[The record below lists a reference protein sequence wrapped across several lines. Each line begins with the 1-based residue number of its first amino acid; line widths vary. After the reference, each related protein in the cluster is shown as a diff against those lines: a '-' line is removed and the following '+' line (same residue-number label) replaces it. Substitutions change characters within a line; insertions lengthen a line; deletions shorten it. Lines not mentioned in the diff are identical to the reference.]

1 MPKPIP
7 IRLLMNRKLAV
18 AVARMLGG
26 TMCWTAAITGPSQAS
41 ASIWPIANSSQ
52 PSHSDGANRPSAKT
66 GAAIRKQIAGI
77 SA

>member
-7 IRLLMNRKLAV
+7 IRLLMNRKLAE

-26 TMCWTAAITGPSQAS
+26 TICWTAAMTGPSQAS

-52 PSHSDGANRPSAKT
+52 PSHRLGANRPSAKQ
-66 GAAIRKQIAGI
+66 GAATRKQTAGI